1 MPNIHFYEGCLKK
14 AKETGDRSEEA
25 KACGCLGD
33 AYYKLREFKT
43 AISYYE
49 QLLKLGEGVIDKSA
63 DFNFY
68 SNLGDAYFS
77 LGDSKEA
84 INWYERCLTAIDK
97 AKREC
102 RQIKGCVYGNLG
114 NCYYQLG
121 LFKKAI
127 FCFER
132 SLEILKKVG
141 DILAEARLLGS
152 IGCAYR
158 NLGDVQK
165 AIGYHERCLR
175 LATERK
181 DKTEEVRA
189 CGHLSIAYNCLRNF
203 KKAVFYDES
212 LLKIAQEMGDKSLE
226 SSAYCSLGNNYSK
239 LGKFY
244 KAIDNHE
251 RRMKLAILRKD
262 KPGEGGAN
270 INIGGEY
277 HHLGE
282 FKKAIDYQKR
292 ALEIAKQLKDK
303 RLEGIA
309 SSNLGIAFFRLGDYK
324 KAIEFHENGLKIAK
338 ELDDAFGEG
347 IGYGNIGNAYF
358 RLGNYPSAKAYYD
371 LRLKSAQALRD
382 RSGEGLAYGHLG
394 YVCSA
399 QKDFTKAIDY
409 YERLL
414 KISQEGEERAVE
426 GKAYGNMA
434 QAYFHSGDAI
444 KSKYYEELHLK
455 IAKEVEDLVDVGD
468 SYAHLG
474 FIHESTDSLHEA
486 LECYQASV
494 KACNTV
500 RDRLQSEDDW
510 KISLRELNQNKYTSL
525 CRVLLKLDRSVEAFF
540 AAEEGRAQ
548 GLKDLLKS
556 QYGIQTTDA
565 NLSGAEKEKIND
577 RFCSTGIPSNT
588 IFLALQ
594 EDVII
599 TWVVQNSKNV
609 DTRDRKV
616 EDMNNL
622 NDVIDSVKK
631 LIDSTFDVI
640 GVRDGVRC
648 EDRSL
653 EGTCTPSPDL
663 AKGSS
668 FDTTSVSSQKH
679 KLRRLYDVI
688 INPIADLIHGDEI
701 IIVPEGPLWLAPY
714 AAFMDSNSRF
724 LFESFKIRVIPSLT
738 ALKMIIDRPGDLVK
752 PSALLVGDPW
762 VQEVIL
768 PGGTRLGELPS
779 AKEEVD
785 VIGKILDVMPLT
797 GKNASKNEVLKRL
810 STVQLVHIAAHGR
823 MKTGEIALS
832 PNPSRESKIPKDE
845 DYLLTMK
852 DVLDAKL
859 QAKLV
864 VLSCCH
870 SGRGEIKAEGV
881 VGIARAFIGAGARSV
896 LVTLW
901 AIDDEATLEFMK
913 YFYQHLVKGKSAS
926 ESLNRAMR
934 CMRES
939 EDFSKVKYWAPFVLI
954 GDDVTLQFCGSS

>member
-49 QLLKLGEGVIDKSA
+49 QLLNLGEDVIDKSA

-68 SNLGDAYFS
+68 NKLGNAYFS

-114 NCYYQLG
+114 TCYYKLG

-132 SLEILKKVG
+132 SLEIVNKVG
-141 DILAEARLLGS
+141 DILAGARLLGS

-158 NLGDVQK
+158 NLGEVQK

-181 DKTEEVRA
+181 DKTEESRA
-189 CGHLSIAYNCLRNF
+189 YGHLSIAYNCLGNF
-203 KKAVFYDES
+203 KKAVFYDECF
-212 LLKIAQEMGDKSLE
+212 LKIAQEMGDKSGE
-226 SSAYCSLGNNYSK
+226 SVTYCSLGNNYSK
-239 LGKFY
+239 LGKFD
-244 KAIDNHE
+244 KALDNHE
-251 RRMKLAILRKD
+251 RHLKLAILFKD
-262 KPGEGGAN
+262 RSGEGVAYT
-270 INIGGEY
+270 NIGGDY
-277 HHLGE
+277 HCLGE

-292 ALEIAKQLKDK
+292 ALEIAKELKDK
-303 RLEGIA
+303 RLEGKA
-309 SSNLGIAFFRLGDYK
+309 SSNLGSAFFRLGDYK
-324 KAIEFHENGLKIAK
+324 KAIEFHENRLKIAK
-338 ELDDAFGEG
+338 ELDDASGEG
-347 IGYGNIGNAYF
+347 IAYGSIGNAYF

-394 YVCSA
+394 HVWFVLE
-399 QKDFTKAIDY
+399 DFTKAIDY

-426 GKAYGNMA
+426 GKAYGNLA
-434 QAYFHSGDAI
+434 YAYFYSGDAI

-455 IAKEVEDLVDVGD
+455 IAKEVEDMADVGD

-474 FIHESTDSLHEA
+474 FIHESTDSLQEA

-500 RDRLQSEDDW
+500 RGRLQSEDDW
-510 KISLRELNQNKYTSL
+510 KISLRELNQDKYTSL

-548 GLKDLLKS
+548 ALKDLLKS

-565 NLSGAEKEKIND
+565 NLSGAEREKIDD
-577 RFCSTGIPSNT
+577 RLCGIPSNT
-588 IFLALQ
+588 IFLAFQ
-594 EDVII
+594 ERVII
-599 TWVVQNSKNV
+599 TWVVQNNKNV
-609 DTRDRKV
+609 HTREKKV

-622 NDVIDSVKK
+622 DDVVDSVKK

-640 GVRDGVRC
+640 GVRGGVRC

-653 EGTCTPSPDL
+653 EGTRSPTPDL
-663 AKGSS
+663 AQRSS

-679 KLRRLYDVI
+679 QLRRLYDVI

-768 PGGTRLGELPS
+768 PDGTRLWELPS

-785 VIGKILDVMPLT
+785 MIGKILDVMPLT
-797 GKNASKNEVLKRL
+797 GKDASKYEVLKRL

-913 YFYQHLVKGKSAS
+913 HFYQHLVKGKSAS

-939 EDFSKVKYWAPFVLI
+939 EDFSEVKYWAPFVLT

>member
-1 MPNIHFYEGCLKK
+1 M
-14 AKETGDRSEEA
+14 
-25 KACGCLGD
+25 
-33 AYYKLREFKT
+33 REFKT

-49 QLLKLGEGVIDKSA
+49 QSLNLGEDVTDMSA
-63 DFNFY
+63 DFNVY
-68 SNLGDAYFS
+68 SNLGNAYS
-77 LGDSKEA
+77 HLGDSKEA
-84 INWYERCLTAIDK
+84 INWYERCLTVIAN

-102 RQIKGCVYGNLG
+102 KQIKGTVYYNLG
-114 NCYYQLG
+114 TSYYKLEF
-121 LFKKAI
+121 FKKAI
-127 FCFER
+127 FYFER
-132 SLEILKKVG
+132 SLEIVKKLG
-141 DILAEARLLGS
+141 DILIETRLLDN
-152 IGCAYR
+152 IGLAYR
-158 NLGDVQK
+158 SLGDVQK

-175 LATERK
+175 LAAERK
-181 DKTEEVRA
+181 DKPGEA
-189 CGHLSIAYNCLRNF
+189 YAYGHLSTAYKRLGNF

-212 LLKIAQEMGDKSLE
+212 LLKIALEMGDKSLE

-239 LGKFY
+239 LGNFY
-244 KAIDNHE
+244 KALDNHE
-251 RRMKLAILRKD
+251 RYLKLAILRKD
-262 KPGEGGAN
+262 KPGEGDAN
-270 INIGGEY
+270 CNIGSEY
-277 HHLGE
+277 HCLGE

-292 ALEIAKQLKDK
+292 ALEIAKELKDK
-303 RLEGIA
+303 RLEGNA
-309 SSNLGIAFFRLGDYK
+309 SGNLGNAFRRLGDYK
-324 KAIEFHENGLKIAK
+324 KAMECHKQLLKIAM
-338 ELDDAFGEG
+338 ELDDASGEG
-347 IGYGNIGNAYF
+347 IAYANIGHVYF
-358 RLGNYPSAKAYYD
+358 QLGCYIKAKAYYD

-382 RSGEGLAYGHLG
+382 RSGEGIAYGHLG
-394 YVCSA
+394 TVCAA
-399 QKDFTKAIDY
+399 QEDFTKAIDY
-409 YERLL
+409 YERVL
-414 KISQEGEERAVE
+414 KISQECEERAVE
-426 GKAYGNMA
+426 GKAYGNLA
-434 QAYFHSGDAI
+434 RAYLNSGDAI

-455 IAKEVEDLVDVGD
+455 IAKEVEDMVDVGE

-474 FIHESTDSLHEA
+474 HIYESTDSLHEA

-500 RDRLQSEDDW
+500 RGRLQSEDDW
-510 KISLRELNQNKYTSL
+510 KISLRELNKNKYTSL
-525 CRVLLKLDRSVEAFF
+525 CRVLLKLDRPVEAFF

-548 GLKDLLKS
+548 ALKDLLKS

-565 NLSGAEKEKIND
+565 NLSGAEKGRID
-577 RFCSTGIPSNT
+577 DSLCGIPSNT
-588 IFLALQ
+588 IFLAFQ
-594 EDVII
+594 ERVII
-599 TWVVQNSKNV
+599 TWVVQNNKNV
-609 DTRDRKV
+609 HTREKKV
-616 EDMNNL
+616 EDMNNVD
-622 NDVIDSVKK
+622 DVIDSVKK

-640 GVRDGVRC
+640 GVRGGVRC

-653 EGTCTPSPDL
+653 EGTRSPTPDL
-663 AKGSS
+663 AQGTS
-668 FDTTSVSSQKH
+668 FDTTSASSQKH
-679 KLRRLYDVI
+679 QLRRLYDVI

-768 PGGTRLGELPS
+768 PDGTRLWELPS

-785 VIGKILDVMPLT
+785 MIGKILDVMPLT
-797 GKNASKNEVLKRL
+797 GKDASKYEVLKRL

-823 MKTGEIALS
+823 IKTGEIALS
-832 PNPSRESKIPKDE
+832 PNPSRESKIPKDK

-901 AIDDEATLEFMK
+901 TIDDKATLEFMK
-913 YFYQHLVKGKSAS
+913 HFYQHLVKGKSAS

-939 EDFSKVKYWAPFVLI
+939 EDFSEIKYWAPFVLI
-954 GDDVTLQFCGSS
+954 GDDVTLQFLGSS

>member
-14 AKETGDRSEEA
+14 AKETEDRFEEA
-25 KACGCLGD
+25 NACGCLGD
-33 AYYKLREFKT
+33 AYYELREFKT

-49 QLLKLGEGVIDKSA
+49 QLLNLGEDVIDKSA
-63 DFNFY
+63 DVINFY
-68 SNLGDAYFS
+68 NKLGNAYFS

-102 RQIKGCVYGNLG
+102 RQIKGCVYSNLG
-114 NCYYQLG
+114 TCYYNLG

-132 SLEILKKVG
+132 SLEIVKKVG
-141 DILAEARLLGS
+141 DISVEARLLNN
-152 IGCAYR
+152 IGCVYQ
-158 NLGDVQK
+158 NLGDSQK
-165 AIGYHERCLR
+165 AIGYYERYLR
-175 LATERK
+175 LAAERK
-181 DKTEEVRA
+181 DKTKVAYAYELL
-189 CGHLSIAYNCLRNF
+189 GSAYNCLGNF
-203 KKAVFYDES
+203 KKGLFYDES

-226 SSAYCSLGNNYSK
+226 SSAYWSLGSNYSK

-244 KAIDNHE
+244 KALDNHKRHME
-251 RRMKLAILRKD
+251 LTILLKD
-262 KPGEGGAN
+262 KRGEGMAN
-270 INIGGEY
+270 CNIGVDY
-277 HHLGE
+277 HFLGE

-292 ALEIAKQLKDK
+292 ALEIAKELKDK
-303 RLEGIA
+303 HLEGKA
-309 SSNLGIAFFRLGDYK
+309 SGNLGIVFFRLGDYE
-324 KAIEFHENGLKIAK
+324 KAIEFHENCLKIAK
-338 ELDDAFGEG
+338 ELNDASGEG
-347 IGYGNIGNAYF
+347 IAYGNIGNAYF
-358 RLGNYPSAKAYYD
+358 NLGNYIRAKAYHD
-371 LRLKSAQALRD
+371 LRLKSAQALQD
-382 RSGEGLAYGHLG
+382 RSGEGHAYCHLG
-394 YVCSA
+394 NVCSV
-399 QKDFTKAIDY
+399 QKDFAKAIDY

-426 GKAYGNMA
+426 GKAYGNLA
-434 QAYFHSGDAI
+434 RAYFLSGDAI

-455 IAKEVEDLVDVGD
+455 IAKEVEDMTDVGD
-468 SYAHLG
+468 SYANLG
-474 FIHESTDSLHEA
+474 WIHESTHSVHEA

-525 CRVLLKLDRSVEAFF
+525 CSVLLRLDRFEEAFF

-548 GLKDLLKS
+548 ALKDLLKS

-565 NLSGAEKEKIND
+565 NLSGAEKEKIDD
-577 RFCSTGIPSNT
+577 RLCGIPSNT
-588 IFLALQ
+588 IFLAFQ
-594 EDVII
+594 EGFII

-609 DTRDRKV
+609 HTTATIV
-616 EDMNNL
+616 EDIKSL
-622 NDVIDSVKK
+622 DDVIDSVKK

-640 GVRDGVRC
+640 GVRGGVRC

-653 EGTCTPSPDL
+653 EGTRISSPDL
-663 AKGSS
+663 AQGSS

-679 KLRRLYDVI
+679 QLRRLYNVI
-688 INPIADLIHGDEI
+688 IKPIAHLIHGDEL

-714 AAFMDSNSRF
+714 ATFMDSNSRF
-724 LFESFKIRVIPSLT
+724 LFESFKIRMIPSLT

-752 PSALLVGDPW
+752 PFALLVGDPW

-768 PGGTRLGELPS
+768 PDGTRLWELPS

-785 VIGKILDVMPLT
+785 MIGKILDVMPLT
-797 GKNASKNEVLKRL
+797 GKDASKNEVLKRL

-901 AIDDEATLEFMK
+901 AIDDEATLELMK
-913 YFYQHLVKGKSAS
+913 HFYQHLVKGKSAS

-939 EDFSKVKYWAPFVLI
+939 EDFSEVKYWAPFVLI

>member
-1 MPNIHFYEGCLKK
+1 MPNIHFYEDCLKK
-14 AKETGDRSEEA
+14 AKDTGDRSEEA

-49 QLLKLGEGVIDKSA
+49 QLLNLGEDVIDKSA

-68 SNLGDAYFS
+68 NKLGNAYFS

-114 NCYYQLG
+114 TCYYKLG

-132 SLEILKKVG
+132 SLEIVKKVG
-141 DILAEARLLGS
+141 DILAGARLLGS

-158 NLGDVQK
+158 NLGEVQK

-181 DKTEEVRA
+181 DKTEEARA
-189 CGHLSIAYNCLRNF
+189 YGHLSIAYNCVGNF
-203 KKAVFYDES
+203 KKAVFYDECF
-212 LLKIAQEMGDKSLE
+212 LKIAQEMGDKSGE
-226 SSAYCSLGNNYSK
+226 SVTYCSLGNNYSK
-239 LGKFY
+239 LGKFD
-244 KAIDNHE
+244 KALDNHE
-251 RRMKLAILRKD
+251 RHLKLAILFKD
-262 KPGEGGAN
+262 RSGEGVAYT
-270 INIGGEY
+270 NIGGDY
-277 HHLGE
+277 HCLGE

-292 ALEIAKQLKDK
+292 ALEIAKELKDK
-303 RLEGIA
+303 RLEGKA
-309 SSNLGIAFFRLGDYK
+309 SSNLGSAFFRLGDYK
-324 KAIEFHENGLKIAK
+324 KAIEFHENRLKIAK
-338 ELDDAFGEG
+338 ELDDASGEG
-347 IGYGNIGNAYF
+347 IAYGSIGNAYF

-394 YVCSA
+394 HVWFVL
-399 QKDFTKAIDY
+399 KDFTKAIDY

-426 GKAYGNMA
+426 GKAYGNLA
-434 QAYFHSGDAI
+434 YAYFHSGDAI
-444 KSKYYEELHLK
+444 KSKCYEELHLK
-455 IAKEVEDLVDVGD
+455 IAKEVEDMADVGD

-500 RDRLQSEDDW
+500 RGRLQSEDDW
-510 KISLRELNQNKYTSL
+510 KISLRELNQDKYTSL

-548 GLKDLLKS
+548 ALKDLLKS
-556 QYGIQTTDA
+556 QYGIRTTDA
-565 NLSGAEKEKIND
+565 NLSAEKEKND
-577 RFCSTGIPSNT
+577 DTLYGIPSNT
-588 IFLALQ
+588 IFLAFQ
-594 EDVII
+594 EGVIV
-599 TWVVQNSKNV
+599 TWVVQNNKNV
-609 DTRDRKV
+609 HTREKKV

-622 NDVIDSVKK
+622 DDVIDSVKK

-640 GVRDGVRC
+640 GVRGGVRC

-653 EGTCTPSPDL
+653 EGTRSPTPDL
-663 AKGSS
+663 AQGSS

-679 KLRRLYDVI
+679 QLRRLYDVI
-688 INPIADLIHGDEI
+688 INPIADLIHGD
-701 IIVPEGPLWLAPY
+701 
-714 AAFMDSNSRF
+714 
-724 LFESFKIRVIPSLT
+724 
-738 ALKMIIDRPGDLVK
+738 
-752 PSALLVGDPW
+752 
-762 VQEVIL
+762 
-768 PGGTRLGELPS
+768 GTRLWKLPS

-785 VIGKILDVMPLT
+785 MIGKILDVMPLT
-797 GKNASKNEVLKRL
+797 GKGAWKNEVLRRL

-913 YFYQHLVKGKSAS
+913 HFYQHLVKGKSAS

-939 EDFSKVKYWAPFVLI
+939 EDFSEVKYWAPFVLI
-954 GDDVTLQFCGSS
+954 GDDVTLQFCGSC